1 MGKLRLKTKPKAKH
15 KENGVLEKQ
24 TTELEPLLFLY
35 IGLQNLTQTFLSLL
49 ARCGL
54 WILSAQNT
62 PIFFIYFKF
71 HHRVRYEDMVL
82 LPENSDLTLSE
93 LREIA
98 ARQQQQIEA
107 QQQLLIAKVQ
117 RLKFLKQQEARH
129 HQEAQTTEN
138 ERLRFFQEKLESQ
151 ELKLRRLRT
160 LNGQVE
166 QQRANNN
173 KLSSELESV
182 RLLFSEKEKE
192 LSSAI
197 QKVGDLTLQLDELRQ
212 GNINE
217 LKNDNISL
225 SSTQELVKL
234 RHELLYHTKLTEQQ
248 NARIAQ
254 QRKLI
259 TQRQDE
265 VMHADQRIWE
275 LKQRLHR
282 KQLHNQQLSKQLQMT
297 VSVPKQGASKQLRPL
312 SCNVAAVEPV
322 RRSQEP
328 ERSQDDIHAKLTS
341 IDDFKEFFPNK
352 NDPKYQTLP
361 YNTKFG
367 VRNGTAPDEPDA
379 AIHKA
384 DARPMAFIP
393 ADIEKGNMLIAK
405 AVPAGNVSPSNSPSN
420 KSYSSSRI
428 SHFSPRPYGPVYN
441 LSQVSSVP
449 VSGNNSTAIVHPVIT
464 SNNNYPSSIPLS
476 SGTAT
481 SLQYSPVK
489 NDSTFNNSL
498 NQNERT
504 VVEKSNYMAS
514 NSNMPSNSAP
524 WVKSLASKNENSKHL
539 SDNNSST
546 QNKPV
551 VPPKPLKPLPP
562 PRQIHTEGNSID
574 KQENINLALAVLK
587 NSGLDNTSGFSGYKE
602 RLLYYQYFPRYSLRP
617 GISKSSLLDKKEQPK
632 HDETSHNDNESSSS
646 NSREDNNQKR
656 TVIGQLPIQPKPLT
670 IKKPIGVEPPRLRS
684 SIPILSSHKRLG
696 DSNLQSHPILQFN
709 KHTHHKNDHSSN
721 VQSTETESTSNEVS
735 ERENN
740 SNSSGTS
747 ISDRLSEVIET
758 VSSFESNEKEDE
770 KQKDEENNKTDLSE
784 IQLEKDEPFSH
795 FNEIINL
802 DNENNIRT
810 EGDGDSG
817 CETVPSSSLSYSCES
832 KAVIE
837 SSSQETSTTEYE
849 PVALRRVKKG
859 NLKTKDS
866 AKSPRRVSFDPLAL
880 LLDAALE
887 GEVELVKK
895 TAREV
900 PNPSAANDEGITA
913 LHNAICAGHLEIVT
927 FLVELGCD
935 VNTQD
940 SDGWTPLH
948 CAASCNNLPMVKY
961 LVEHGACI
969 FATTLSDHETAAE
982 KCEEDEDGFDGCS
995 EYLYSI
1001 QEKLGIMNGGVVYA
1015 VYDYELQNPDEL
1027 SFQDGDKIVVLKKG
1041 DELEREWWWSQ
1052 LNNQEGYV
1060 PRNLLGLYPRVTARK
1075 NQ

>member
-1 MGKLRLKTKPKAKH
+1 
-15 KENGVLEKQ
+15 
-24 TTELEPLLFLY
+24 
-35 IGLQNLTQTFLSLL
+35 
-49 ARCGL
+49 
-54 WILSAQNT
+54 
-62 PIFFIYFKF
+62 
-71 HHRVRYEDMVL
+71 MVL

-182 RLLFSEKEKE
+182 RLLFAEKEKE

-212 GNINE
+212 GNLNE
-217 LKNDNISL
+217 LKNDNVSIS

-248 NARIAQ
+248 NTRITQ

-265 VMHADQRIWE
+265 VMRADQRIWE

-297 VSVPKQGASKQLRPL
+297 VTVPKQGVSKQLRPL

-322 RRSQEP
+322 RRPQEP

-361 YNTKFG
+361 YNTKFA
-367 VRNGTAPDEPDA
+367 VRNGTPPDEPDSTVP
-379 AIHKA
+379 KV
-384 DARPMAFIP
+384 DNRPVAFMP
-393 ADIEKGNMLIAK
+393 PDIEKGNMLIAK
-405 AVPAGNVSPSNSPSN
+405 AVPAGNISPSNVSSN
-420 KSYSSSRI
+420 KSYPSSRI
-428 SHFSPRPYGPVYN
+428 NHFTPRPYGPVYN
-441 LSQVSSVP
+441 LSQASPLP
-449 VSGNNSTAIVHPVIT
+449 VSGSNSTAVVHPVIT
-464 SNNNYPSSIPLS
+464 SSNNYQPSN
-476 SGTAT
+476 TAT
-481 SLQYSPVK
+481 SLPYSPIK
-489 NDSTFNNSL
+489 SNNTFNSSV
-498 NQNERT
+498 NQTERT
-504 VVEKSNYMAS
+504 EKSNYITT
-514 NSNMPSNSAP
+514 NSTISTNSIP
-524 WVKSLASKNENSKHL
+524 WVKSLPGKSENAKLLPES
-539 SDNNSST
+539 SSST
-546 QNKPV
+546 QNKPI
-551 VPPKPLKPLPP
+551 VPPKPVKPLPP
-562 PRQIHTEGNSID
+562 PRQIHTEGNSGD
-574 KQENINLALAVLK
+574 KQENVDLALAVLK
-587 NSGLDNTSGFSGYKE
+587 SSGLENTSGFSGYKE
-602 RLLYYQYFPRYSLRP
+602 RLLYYQYFPRYSLRS
-617 GISKSSLLDKKEQPK
+617 GITKNSHLDKKEQPK
-632 HDETSHNDNESSSS
+632 HDDGSFNDSENSTSNL
-646 NSREDNNQKR
+646 REDSSQKR

-684 SIPILSSHKRLG
+684 SIPILSSHKRTG
-696 DSNLQSHPILQFN
+696 ESNLQSHSLLQFN
-709 KHTHHKNDHSSN
+709 KHTHHKNDHSLN
-721 VQSTETESTSNEVS
+721 LQSTESEHTSSDTS

-747 ISDRLSEVIET
+747 ITDRLSEVIET
-758 VSSFESNEKEDE
+758 VSSLENNEKEEE
-770 KQKDEENNKTDLSE
+770 KQKDEENKTDLTE
-784 IQLEKDEPFSH
+784 TQLEKDEPFSH
-795 FNEIINL
+795 FNDIINL

-817 CETVPSSSLSYSCES
+817 CETVPPSNLSYTCEP
-832 KAVIE
+832 KAITE
-837 SSSQETSTTEYE
+837 PSSQEISTNEHE

-895 TAREV
+895 TACEV